1 MLPDV
6 KWGPLDVIVGVTVTM
21 LVVISILSFGGVV
34 GTYAGFDTSV
44 ASPAGYLVG
53 ALSTALA
60 LLLVRLTRTPL
71 WPVLLALA
79 LGVGVVSASYLVAN
93 DSGGGAAEVAGVPVS
108 IITATAMA
116 GSFAVIGLALS
127 VVRYREPLS
136 TLGFVR
142 TSGFRPY
149 LFAAG
154 MWLIGLSILIVWMQ
168 VLIWLGVDF
177 LVPPDTAQKALDE
190 AGGSI
195 VITILLVGIAGPIA
209 EEVFFRGF
217 VLTGLLKRFGVRRAL
232 LFSSLL
238 FGLFHID
245 PGAIVPTFALGL
257 ILGWVYL
264 KTGSVWPA
272 MFAHGL
278 HNTVAVLIAKYAPVS

>member
-6 KWGPLDVIVGVTVTM
+6 KWGPLDVIVGATVTM

-154 MWLIGLSILIVWMQ
+154 MWLIGLSMLIVWMQ

-177 LVPPDTAQKALDE
+177 LVPPDTAQKVLDE

-195 VITILLVGIAGPIA
+195 VITILLVGIAGPVA

>member
-6 KWGPLDVIVGVTVTM
+6 KWGPLDVIVGATVTM

-53 ALSTALA
+53 GLTTGLA
-60 LLLVRLTRTPL
+60 MLLVRLTRSPL

-79 LGVGVVSASYLVAN
+79 LGVGVVAASYLVAN

-154 MWLIGLSILIVWMQ
+154 MWLIGLSMLIVWMQ

-177 LVPPDTAQKALDE
+177 LLPPDTAQKALDE

-195 VITILLVGIAGPIA
+195 VITILLVGIAGPVA

-257 ILGWVYL
+257 VLGWVYL

>member
-154 MWLIGLSILIVWMQ
+154 MWLIGLSMLIVWMQ

-177 LVPPDTAQKALDE
+177 LVPPDTAQKVLDE

>member
-6 KWGPLDVIVGVTVTM
+6 KWGPLDVIVGATVTM

-34 GTYAGFDTSV
+34 GTHAGFDTSV

>member
-6 KWGPLDVIVGVTVTM
+6 KWGPLDVIVGATVTM

-34 GTYAGFDTSV
+34 GTHAGFDTSV

-154 MWLIGLSILIVWMQ
+154 MWLIGLSMLIVWMQ